1 MLSMYLSVLE
11 TQEDKDL
18 FEEIYRKYKGSM
30 GKFSFSIL
38 HNKED
43 VEDAVNDA
51 FLCIANNFTK
61 IKSLSCQDLKSYL
74 IIIIRN
80 ASLKIYNNNKKRS
93 DNNEVLD
100 GKEIP
105 VDVDFFSK
113 MEYEAVISIMSKL
126 PLIYRDVMFLY
137 YRDELSTKEIAKMLS
152 ITESVVYKR
161 IERSKKMLAAALEKG
176 GYDG

>member
-1 MLSMYLSVLE
+1 
-11 TQEDKDL
+11 
-18 FEEIYRKYKGSM
+18 M
-30 GKFSFSIL
+30 GKLAFSIL
-38 HNKED
+38 HNKFD
-43 VEDAVNDA
+43 TEDAVNDA
-51 FLCIANNFTK
+51 FLCIANNFEK

-113 MEYEAVISIMSKL
+113 MEYESVISIMSKL

>member
-1 MLSMYLSVLE
+1 M
-11 TQEDKDL
+11 
-18 FEEIYRKYKGSM
+18 
-30 GKFSFSIL
+30 
-38 HNKED
+38 
-43 VEDAVNDA
+43 
-51 FLCIANNFTK
+51 
-61 IKSLSCQDLKSYL
+61 KSYL

>member
-1 MLSMYLSVLE
+1 MIEIYLSVLE

-61 IKSLSCQDLKSYL
+61 IKSLSCQDLTSNW

-113 MEYEAVISIMSKL
+113 MEYESVIKAIKQKKSSIKSGTFLSLTSLSLKKIPKTLSEGGFLGMLHGISLFFRFFNRRFRWISIH
-126 PLIYRDVMFLY
+126 
-137 YRDELSTKEIAKMLS
+137 
-152 ITESVVYKR
+152 
-161 IERSKKMLAAALEKG
+161 
-176 GYDG
+176 